1 MLRIV
6 FDVPGLEAKRKELE
20 QIAAQPEFWG
30 NQAEAKKH
38 MLNLDDVRDQLQ
50 LLEKWK
56 MFISDA
62 EASLELYSLDPE
74 EEMIVESHLGLV
86 TLRENLDRWEFQRL
100 LCGEYD
106 KEAAI
111 VSIIAGAGG
120 TDAQDWVEIL
130 LRMYSRWADNN
141 DMSLEI
147 TDLSDGEE
155 AGIKSVTFE
164 VNGKYAYGYLQN
176 EKGTHRSV
184 SYTHLTLPTK
194 RIV

>member
-6 FDVPGLEAKRKELE
+6 FDVPSLEAKRKELE
-20 QIAAQPEFWG
+20 QIAVQPEFWG

-74 EEMIVESHLGLV
+74 EEMIVESHQGLL

-106 KEAAI
+106 
-111 VSIIAGAGG
+111 
-120 TDAQDWVEIL
+120 L
-130 LRMYSRWADNN
+130 
-141 DMSLEI
+141 SLI
-147 TDLSDGEE
+147 H
-155 AGIKSVTFE
+155 I
-164 VNGKYAYGYLQN
+164 
-176 EKGTHRSV
+176 
-184 SYTHLTLPTK
+184 
-194 RIV
+194 

>member
-6 FDVPGLEAKRKELE
+6 FDVPSLEANRKDLE
-20 QIAAQPEFWG
+20 QIAAQPEFWE
-30 NQAEAKKH
+30 NQSEAKKH
-38 MLNLDDVRDQLQ
+38 MLNLDDVRDQLH

-62 EASLELYSLDPE
+62 EASLELYSIEPE
-74 EEMIVESHLGLV
+74 QEMIVESHQGLMA
-86 TLRENLDRWEFQRL
+86 LRDNLDKWEFQRL
-100 LCGEYD
+100 LSGEYD
-106 KEAAI
+106 KEAAV
-111 VSIIAGAGG
+111 VSINAGAGG

-130 LRMYSRWADNN
+130 LRMYSKWADNN
-141 DMSLEI
+141 GMSLEI

-164 VNGKYAYGYLQN
+164 VNGKYAYA
-176 EKGTHRSV
+176 V

>member
-6 FDVPGLEAKRKELE
+6 FDVPSLLAKRKELE

-38 MLNLDDVRDQLQ
+38 MLNLDDVREQLQ

-62 EASLELYSLDPE
+62 EASLELYTLDPE
-74 EEMIVESHLGLV
+74 EDMITESYQGLT
-86 TLRENLDRWEFQRL
+86 TLRENLDKWEFQRL

-106 KEAAI
+106 TEAAI
-111 VSIIAGAGG
+111 VSINAGAGG

-141 DMSLEI
+141 GMLSLI
-147 TDLSDGEE
+147 H
-155 AGIKSVTFE
+155 I
-164 VNGKYAYGYLQN
+164 
-176 EKGTHRSV
+176 
-184 SYTHLTLPTK
+184 
-194 RIV
+194 

>member
-1 MLRIV
+1 
-6 FDVPGLEAKRKELE
+6 
-20 QIAAQPEFWG
+20 
-30 NQAEAKKH
+30 

-74 EEMIVESHLGLV
+74 EAMIVESHMGLV
-86 TLRENLDRWEFQRL
+86 NLREDLDRWEFQRL

-111 VSIIAGAGG
+111 VSINAGAGG
-120 TDAQDWVEIL
+120 TDA
-130 LRMYSRWADNN
+130 
-141 DMSLEI
+141 
-147 TDLSDGEE
+147 
-155 AGIKSVTFE
+155 
-164 VNGKYAYGYLQN
+164 
-176 EKGTHRSV
+176 V